1 MAGPWEKYQP
11 AAPSSGPWT
20 KYAAPEAAPV
30 ETPPQ
35 EKAQPYQGS
44 ILPLSRD
51 AEGNVSFDSNAGIV
65 GAVKRA
71 FTLPGDVMAGK
82 VAPSS
87 EEAIER
93 SADFAG
99 IFGPMSPAMGTGR
112 AIAANAPQPVRPG
125 MEAAQAANRI
135 GVELPRAAASDSIPV
150 QQAGKTVANVPI
162 GGTPLR
168 RASETAIN
176 QLGQA
181 ADNVQAGYG
190 TGSPANAGGM
200 AREGITGHA
209 QALSK
214 RVTEAYDD
222 VDKLVTQNVTTPLS
236 RTSKVAL
243 DIGAERANAAL
254 PEGSA
259 IARVREAIRRPD
271 GMNYQG
277 IKRLRT
283 DIRETLDDPNKI
295 VASGS
300 SKAELER
307 VYSALSEDL
316 RTSVARAG
324 GEKASKAFEEA
335 NKLSARTSR
344 EREAL
349 QKVLGRDVSDER
361 LFDRITAMAGSNSR
375 ADRVSLARVKNSV
388 GDDTWNEIASG
399 VIAKLGRDA
408 DGNFSPDRFITGYG
422 KLSSEGK
429 GQLFGGKKDLAS
441 SLDDIATVSRR
452 FKQLNQYAN
461 PSGTGQTL
469 LAGAIGSGLWM
480 DPVSTVA
487 STAGSRAV
495 ASLLA
500 KPVSAKALAAYSR
513 AYETHARQ
521 PTNASLRALENT
533 SRAVSAM
540 IANEAGDRSIAAQI
554 FPSISTVRQV
564 PADQG
569 DENQNVGEGQN
580 SGEQYQPR
588 RLMPNEL

>member
-135 GVELPRAAASDSIPV
+135 GIDLPRAVASDSIPV

-190 TGSPANAGGM
+190 TGSPATAGGM
-200 AREGITGHA
+200 AREGINTY
-209 QALSK
+209 SK
-214 RVTEAYDD
+214 MLGSRVSNAYNN
-222 VDKLVTQNVTTPLS
+222 VDSLVTQNVTTPLS
-236 RTSKVAL
+236 ETAKVAL
-243 DIGAERANAAL
+243 EISGRRANAKL
-254 PEGSA
+254 GESSA
-259 IARVREAIRRPD
+259 VARVRTALDTPE
-271 GMNYQG
+271 GLNYQG
-277 IKRLRT
+277 IK
-283 DIRETLDDPNKI
+283 
-295 VASGS
+295 
-300 SKAELER
+300 
-307 VYSALSEDL
+307 DL
-316 RTSVARAG
+316 RTSVGELLDNPTLIPADMSEGELRRIYGGLTADLKNAVSRSG
-324 GEKASKAFEEA
+324 GEKASQAFEQA
-335 NKLSARTSR
+335 NQLAAKTAR

-569 DENQNVGEGQN
+569 NENQNVGEGQN